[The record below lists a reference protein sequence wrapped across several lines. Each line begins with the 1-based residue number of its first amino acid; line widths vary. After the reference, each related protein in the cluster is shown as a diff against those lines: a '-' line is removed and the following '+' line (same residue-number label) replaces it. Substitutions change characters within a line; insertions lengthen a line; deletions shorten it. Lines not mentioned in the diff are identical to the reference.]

1 MNRRDPGGMYR
12 RDLLHH
18 HWEHTMR
25 RVIVNQF
32 VSLDG
37 IVTDPDGS
45 AGTAAGGWAFRHGP
59 GPVAGDKFRLGP
71 ILESGVMLY
80 GRTTWELLGGLLSVR
95 DDDFSVAM
103 TKIAKIVVSNTLT
116 DVSGWNN
123 SQLATQPISEVV
135 RSETAD
141 RDVVVVGSLSIVRQL
156 QDADLVDEYRLMT
169 FPTLVG
175 SGERLFGTAQPVD
188 LELVAADQVG
198 PAVLTTYRRSEH
210 RG

>member
-1 MNRRDPGGMYR
+1 MG
-12 RDLLHH
+12 
-18 HWEHTMR
+18 

-45 AGTAAGGWAFRHGP
+45 AGTAAGGWAFQHGP
-59 GPVAGDKFRLGP
+59 GPVSGDKFRLGS
-71 ILESGVMLY
+71 ILETGVMLY

-103 TKIAKIVVSNTLT
+103 TKIAKIVVSSTLA

-123 SQLATQPISEVV
+123 SQLARQPITELVP
-135 RSETAD
+135 SETAD
-141 RDVVVVGSLSIVRQL
+141 RDVVVVGSLSIVRAL
-156 QDADLVDEYRLMT
+156 QAADLVDEYRLMT
-169 FPTLVG
+169 FPTIVG
-175 SGERLFGTAQPVD
+175 SGEHLFDTAQQGD
-188 LELVAADQVG
+188 LELVSVDQVG

-210 RG
+210 RS